1 MLYSSN
7 LLLFTPQF
15 SNFSFTEASDALS
28 FINLSDVIAAQ
39 NFSDKTNFF
48 MPTSM
53 LSLYNFL
60 DQPFSVFYNSQPLSL
75 STSLQAFSQLCD
87 ENTSNLSIEDDPIV
101 YINIEP
107 EYLDEEGLDIRY
119 SFKYTLP
126 DAKLTY
132 PEPNVASPS
141 YLHQDLAYLCI
152 LQYWY
157 WLWVI
162 FIYLIFFFFLSF
174 LVVSR

>member
-7 LLLFTPQF
+7 LLLLTPQF
-15 SNFSFTEASDALS
+15 SNFSFTEPFSVQS
-28 FINLSDVIAAQ
+28 FIN
-39 NFSDKTNFF
+39 FSDFMFIEKISENTNFF
-48 MPTSM
+48 TPTNVP
-53 LSLYNFL
+53 LLYDFL
-60 DQPFSVFYNSQPLSL
+60 DQPFSVFYSSQPLSL

-87 ENTSNLSIEDDPIV
+87 NNTSNLSIDDDPIV

-157 WLWVI
+157 
-162 FIYLIFFFFLSF
+162 
-174 LVVSR
+174 